1 MKTARAARPVKA
13 MRTPLEQT
21 LLETIRRTRS
31 MDPGDRVGVA
41 VSGGADSV
49 ALLRLLENLRGELG
63 VTLLVLHFDHALRG
77 AESDADA
84 RFVAELAGNAGLE
97 FVSERADVAGEAKGN
112 GWNLEDAARRL
123 RYAFFERECAS
134 GRATSV
140 AVAHTA
146 DDQAETLLAHL
157 IRGTGPTGLGGIYPK
172 VGGVIRPLLE
182 TRRQDLRAYL
192 RERGQIWRED
202 STNQDTR
209 RLRARIRRELLPV
222 LERDFSPAILRHL
235 VELSRLAREE
245 EVFWSALVEDRF
257 QAHTRA
263 EGGAFT
269 VSIRDLL
276 SPLPLGNARDISAVE
291 SKASEASP
299 LRALTERF
307 IRRLYE
313 GLRGDRRELGAA
325 HVEQVIRLATQSGS
339 GRRLK
344 LPGGILVERNF
355 GELIFSHGTE
365 SSTES
370 SREENRGRSSTYE
383 YVVRLPDRGAAT
395 VSIPELGSCFRL
407 KVIDWT
413 LTESDTERDG
423 EALDADLLRAPLI
436 LRNWRPGDAYRP
448 SGSRQTRKLKRMF
461 LAGRVPSGK
470 RAGWPVL
477 ESGGRVIWARGM
489 PPADDFCAREK
500 TRAGLL
506 IEEDRLWGES
516 EGRL

>member
-1 MKTARAARPVKA
+1 MNAAIAACPVKS
-13 MRTPLEQT
+13 MRTPLEQDV
-21 LLETIRRTRS
+21 LEAIRRAHT
-31 MDPGDRVGVA
+31 MAPGDRVGVA

-84 RFVAELAGNAGLE
+84 QFVAELARDAGLE
-97 FVSERADVAGEAKGN
+97 FIGERADVGAEAKRQ

-123 RYAFFERECAS
+123 RYAFFERVCAS
-134 GRATSV
+134 GRATLV
-140 AVAHTA
+140 AVGHTA
-146 DDQAETLLAHL
+146 EDQAETLLAHL

-172 VGGVIRPLLE
+172 VGCVVRPLLE
-182 TRRQDLRAYL
+182 THRRELRAYL
-192 RERGQIWRED
+192 RERDQSWRED
-202 STNQDTR
+202 SSNQDTR
-209 RLRARIRRELLPV
+209 RLRARIREELLPV
-222 LERDFSPAILRHL
+222 LERDFSPAIVNHL
-235 VELSRLAREE
+235 VELSRLAREQ
-245 EVFWSALVEDRF
+245 EVFWSALVEDSF
-257 QAHTRA
+257 HAHVRA
-263 EGGAFT
+263 EGDAFA
-269 VSIRDLL
+269 VSIPHLL
-276 SPLPLGNARDISAVE
+276 SPFSLANARNIQAA
-291 SKASEASP
+291 KPNASEANP
-299 LRALTERF
+299 LRTLTERL

-313 GLRGDRRELGAA
+313 ELRGDRRELAA
-325 HVEQVIRLATQSGS
+325 SHVEQVIHLATQSSS
-339 GRRLK
+339 GRRLE
-344 LPGGILVERNF
+344 LPGGILVGRNF
-355 GELIFSHGTE
+355 GELTFSCGTATGTE
-365 SSTES
+365 SG
-370 SREENRGRSSTYE
+370 RPENRGQSSTYE
-383 YVVRLPDRGAAT
+383 YVVRLPNLGAAT
-395 VSIPELGSCFRL
+395 VSIPELGSRFRL

-413 LTESDTERDG
+413 LTESDTKRDG

-489 PPADDFCAREK
+489 PPAGDFCAREK
-500 TRAGLL
+500 TRVGLL